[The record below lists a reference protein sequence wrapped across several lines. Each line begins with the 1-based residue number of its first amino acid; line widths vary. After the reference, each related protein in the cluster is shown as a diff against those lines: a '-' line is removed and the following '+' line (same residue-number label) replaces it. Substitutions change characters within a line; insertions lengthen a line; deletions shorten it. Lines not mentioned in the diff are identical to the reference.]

1 MLDPV
6 TMGLLEKTISE
17 TKDLIPTVKGI
28 KIPKS
33 MQVQKDD
40 DYTLGWAIGYIMGR
54 FLTFFIISN
63 NRPPSEQELK
73 EAREAISNRTTELRE
88 AIFKAG

>member
-6 TMGLLEKTISE
+6 TRGLLEKTIGE

-28 KIPKS
+28 GIPKG
-33 MQVQKDD
+33 MQIQKDE

-54 FLTFFIISN
+54 FLTFFIISY
-63 NRPPSEQELK
+63 NRPPNEQELK
-73 EAREAISNRTTELRE
+73 EAREAIFYRTNELRE
-88 AIFKAG
+88 AISKAE